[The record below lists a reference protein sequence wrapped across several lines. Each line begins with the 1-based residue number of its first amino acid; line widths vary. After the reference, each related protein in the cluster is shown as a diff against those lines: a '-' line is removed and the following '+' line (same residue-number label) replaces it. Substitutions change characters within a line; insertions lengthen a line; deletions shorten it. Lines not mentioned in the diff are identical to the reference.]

1 MRRIAACLMLV
12 HAATGLAGCGVPD
25 ADRVARGGAEAEGAL
40 VVFNAGSLAHP
51 LRVALD
57 SFARREGIT
66 LAQESAGSLETAR
79 KITELQ
85 RIPDIVALADEEI
98 FPRLLMPEHVGWYAR
113 FARNRLVLAYTE
125 RSRHAADITAENW
138 IAILERPGVQVG
150 RSDPDLD
157 PAGYRTLLLFQLA
170 ERHYADPGL
179 ADRLLATAPQRNV
192 RPKEVELTGLLQ
204 AGELDYV
211 WTYESVAQ
219 AAGLRHLRLPD
230 RVDMGSS
237 TDSAFYA
244 GASVR
249 VAGRAPGD
257 TLELR
262 GRPIAYALSVP
273 VNAPHPAIA
282 ERAAAF
288 LLSAEGAMLMR
299 SARLDILEPATLVGD
314 APAATVR

>member
-1 MRRIAACLMLV
+1 MKRIAAQLMLV
-12 HAATGLAGCGVPD
+12 HGAIVLAGCGMPD
-25 ADRVARGGAEAEGAL
+25 ADRATRDSEAEGTL

-51 LRVALD
+51 LRAALD

-79 KITELQ
+79 KITELH

-98 FPRLLMPEHVGWYAR
+98 FPRLLMPEHVEWYAR
-113 FARNRLVLAYTE
+113 FARNRLVLAHTD
-125 RSRHAADITAENW
+125 RSRHAGEITADTW
-138 IAILERPGVQVG
+138 IGVLERPGVQVG

-157 PAGYRTLLLFQLA
+157 PAGYRTLLLFDLA

-179 ADRLLATAPQRNV
+179 ADRLLAAAPQRNV

-219 AAGLRHLRLPD
+219 AAGLRYLRLPD
-230 RVDMGSS
+230 RIDLGSS

-244 GASVR
+244 GASVH
-249 VAGRAPGD
+249 VAGRTPGD

-262 GRPIAYALSVP
+262 GRPIAYALGVP
-273 VNAPHPAIA
+273 RGAPHPVLAA
-282 ERAAAF
+282 RAAAF
-288 LLSAEGAMLMR
+288 LLSPEGARLMR
-299 SARLDILEPATLVGD
+299 SARLDVMEPAAVVGT
-314 APAATVR
+314 APPDMAP

>member
-1 MRRIAACLMLV
+1 MKRIAARLMIV
-12 HAATGLAGCGVPD
+12 TAAIGIAACDAPD
-25 ADRVARGGAEAEGAL
+25 AERAARGVAGAEGIL

-98 FPRLLMPEHVGWYAR
+98 FPRLLMPAHVGWYAR
-113 FARNRLVLAYTE
+113 FARNRLVLAYTD
-125 RSRHAADITAENW
+125 RSRYAEAISPDNW
-138 IAILERPGVQVG
+138 VSVLERPGVQVG
-150 RSDPDLD
+150 RADPDLD

-170 ERHYADPGL
+170 ERHYGEPGL

-219 AAGLRHLRLPD
+219 SAGLRHLRLPD
-230 RVDMGSS
+230 RIDLGSS

-257 TLELR
+257 TMELR

-282 ERAAAF
+282 ARAAAF
-288 LLSAEGAMLMR
+288 LLSPEGATLMR
-299 SARLDILEPATLVGD
+299 SARLDILEPAELVGD
-314 APAATVR
+314 APAAIVR

>member
-1 MRRIAACLMLV
+1 MRRIAAQLMVV
-12 HAATGLAGCGVPD
+12 HGAMVLAGCGAPD
-25 ADRVARGGAEAEGAL
+25 ADRATRDSEGTL

-113 FARNRLVLAYTE
+113 FARNRLVLAHTD
-125 RSRHAADITAENW
+125 RSRHAGNITADNW
-138 IAILERPGVQVG
+138 IAVLERPGVQVG

-157 PAGYRTLLLFQLA
+157 PAGYRTLLLFHLA
-170 ERHYADPGL
+170 ERHYAEPGL
-179 ADRLLATAPQRNV
+179 ADRLLATAPERNV

-219 AAGLRHLRLPD
+219 AAGLRYLRLPD
-230 RVDMGSS
+230 RIDLGSS

-249 VAGRAPGD
+249 VAGRTPGD

-262 GRPIAYALSVP
+262 GRPIAYALGVP
-273 VNAPHPAIA
+273 RGAPHPTLAA
-282 ERAAAF
+282 RAAAF
-288 LLSAEGAMLMR
+288 LLSPDGARLMR
-299 SARLDILEPATLVGD
+299 SARLDVLEPAAVVGT
-314 APAATVR
+314 APTDIAP

>member
-1 MRRIAACLMLV
+1 MRRIAAHLMLV
-12 HAATGLAGCGVPD
+12 HGAIVLAGCAAPD
-25 ADRVARGGAEAEGAL
+25 ADRAARTPAADGTL

-79 KITELQ
+79 KITELH

-98 FPRLLMPEHVGWYAR
+98 FPRLLMPAHVDWYAR
-113 FARNRLVLAYTE
+113 FARNRLVLAHTD
-125 RSRHAADITAENW
+125 RSRHASEITVDNW
-138 IAILERPGVQVG
+138 IGVLERPGVQVG

-179 ADRLLATAPQRNV
+179 ADRLLASAPQRNV

-219 AAGLRHLRLPD
+219 AAGLRYLRLPD
-230 RVDMGSS
+230 RIDLGSS

-249 VAGRAPGD
+249 VAGRTPGD

-262 GRPIAYALSVP
+262 GRPIAYALGVP
-273 VNAPHPAIA
+273 RLAPHPTLAA
-282 ERAAAF
+282 RAAAF
-288 LLSAEGAMLMR
+288 LLSPEGARLMR
-299 SARLDILEPATLVGD
+299 SARLDVLEPAAVVGT
-314 APAATVR
+314 APPDIGP